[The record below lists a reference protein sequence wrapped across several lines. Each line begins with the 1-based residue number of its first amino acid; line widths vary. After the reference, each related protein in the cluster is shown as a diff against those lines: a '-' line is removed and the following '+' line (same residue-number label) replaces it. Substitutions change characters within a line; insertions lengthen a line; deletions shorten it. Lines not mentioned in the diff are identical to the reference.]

1 MCFFDFLFFKFIYL
15 INYIIIIIIIIITG
29 REQNRQVNSLLSGG
43 DKLFNYSNC
52 LWNYSVA

>member
-15 INYIIIIIIIIITG
+15 INYIIIITG
-29 REQNRQVNSLLSGG
+29 REQNREVNSLLSGG

>member
-15 INYIIIIIIIIITG
+15 INYIIIIIIITG